1 MQPFILST
9 REDGVAILV
18 INRVD
23 KLNALSHQL
32 AVELTQEISRLE
44 ADDSLR
50 VVILTGAGELAFS
63 AGTDIAELDA
73 LTEAEALELSAHGQQ
88 LCDRIDS
95 FPVPVIAAVNG
106 VAAGGGCELALA
118 CHLRIASK
126 LATFSLPETKLGI
139 IPAYGGTQRL
149 PRDIGVARALEAML
163 AGKVIDA
170 QSAFDFGLI
179 NRLVDPPQL
188 MSETVSLANEI
199 ASLAPLAV
207 RACLKAVS
215 EGLRLPLEDGL
226 RLERELFASLF
237 TTEDAHEGTRAFLEK
252 RRPVFKGR

>member
-1 MQPFILST
+1 MS
-9 REDGVAILV
+9 LV
-18 INRVD
+18 HCERKNAVSIIRLNRPE
-23 KLNALSHQL
+23 KLNAFSGPMFD
-32 AVELTQEISRLE
+32 ELDALLE
-44 ADDSLR
+44 LLGQQQDLR
-50 VVILTGAGELAFS
+50 VVILTGAGDRAFS
-63 AGTDIAELDA
+63 AGTDIAELDG
-73 LTEAEALELSAHGQQ
+73 LNEAEALELSATGQQ
-88 LCDRIDS
+88 LCDKIDS

-126 LATFSLPETKLGI
+126 TATFSLPETKLGV

-149 PRDIGVARALEAML
+149 PRDIGVARALEVML

-179 NRLVDPPQL
+179 NRLVEPHQL

-207 RACLKAVS
+207 RACLKAVG

-237 TTEDAHEGTRAFLEK
+237 ATQDAHEGTRAFLEK
-252 RRPVFKGR
+252 RPAAFRGK

>member
-1 MQPFILST
+1 MSLLLCERKNAVDIIRL
-9 REDGVAILV
+9 
-18 INRVD
+18 NRPE
-23 KLNALSHQL
+23 KLNAVSGEMFD
-32 AVELTQEISRLE
+32 ELQVLLDLLE
-44 ADDSLR
+44 REQDLR
-50 VVILTGAGELAFS
+50 VVILTGAGERAFS
-63 AGTDIAELDA
+63 AGTDIAELDG
-73 LTEAEALELSAHGQQ
+73 LTEAKALELSARGQQ

-126 LATFSLPETKLGI
+126 LTTFSLPETKLGI

-149 PRDIGVARALEAML
+149 PRDIGMARSLEAML

-179 NRLVDPPQL
+179 NRLVEPHQL
-188 MSETVSLANEI
+188 MSETISLANEI

-207 RACLKAVS
+207 RACLKAVT

-237 TTEDAHEGTRAFLEK
+237 TTEDAHEGTRSFLEK
-252 RRPVFKGR
+252 RSPEFRGK